1 MSNPIL
7 YSFRRCPFAIRARI
21 ALYTANIQVELR
33 EVVLR
38 QKPQAM
44 LAISPKATVPVLQ
57 LPNGQVIDESLD
69 IMYWALKQ
77 NDPLGLINLDPHQ
90 QQVGEPILKIIP
102 KLNKAIREYKFIDK
116 FPEIN
121 EIESEKK
128 LLVFLNDFEG
138 LLEQQAY
145 IVGAQHKI
153 YDYALFPFVR
163 QVVSHNRKLLEEND
177 LYKLLKWHDK
187 IICSE
192 PFISVMN
199 KYKMWEEGISAIY
212 FPDKN

>member
-1 MSNPIL
+1 MSKPIL

-116 FPEIN
+116 YPEIN
-121 EIESEKK
+121 EIESGEK
-128 LLVFLNDFEG
+128 LLVFLNGFEG
-138 LLEQQAY
+138 LLEQQA

-163 QVVSHNRKLLEEND
+163 QIVSHNRKLLEEND
-177 LYKLLKWHDK
+177 LYKLLNWHDQ
-187 IICSE
+187 IICSD
-192 PFISVMN
+192 PFISVMK
-199 KYKMWEEGISAIY
+199 KYKMWEEGVNGVC
-212 FPDKN
+212 FPEKN